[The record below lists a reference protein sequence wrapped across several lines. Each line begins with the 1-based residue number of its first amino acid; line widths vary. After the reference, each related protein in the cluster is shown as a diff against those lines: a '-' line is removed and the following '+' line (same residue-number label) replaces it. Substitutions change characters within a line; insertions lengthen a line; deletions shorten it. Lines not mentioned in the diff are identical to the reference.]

1 MASAKAI
8 ADKAHEQQI
17 QILSF
22 QNSKLSEQLATQ
34 KEQIRLLEDN
44 VHKYEEEK
52 KKFSDTLL
60 CVNRIWQQFNRD
72 IKTLCARND
81 RAPDAAGTAAA
92 GQADAAMADAAA
104 APQQDDQDG
113 EDEQHEP
120 LVWDS
125 FDPFLARLLQG
136 DAASSNKLIKKHTQA
151 YLSDLSTVEEALHA
165 RAAAGLEALGG
176 LLDAIQ
182 DRSRTS
188 AERQEALR
196 QLSTDQALTTANQQ
210 LQEEVTELQEQL
222 DAATALQR
230 STQVRERGALI
241 NILLASTAGSTCQA
255 DNLAIRLQGP
265 RRVCGCQVSQETF
278 TGISCI

>member
-34 KEQIRLLEDN
+34 KEQIRLLEEN

-81 RAPDAAGTAAA
+81 TAQDAAGTAAA
-92 GQADAAMADAAA
+92 GQADASMADAAA
-104 APQQDDQDG
+104 APQQDDREG
-113 EDEQHEP
+113 EEEHDP

-165 RAAAGLEALGG
+165 RAAAGLDALGS

-182 DRSRTS
+182 DRSRAS

-196 QLSTDQALTTANQQ
+196 QLSTDEALKTANQQ

-230 STQVRERGALI
+230 STQVRENGALMR
-241 NILLASTAGSTCQA
+241 NLVVSTAGSTCQT
-255 DNLAIRLQGP
+255 DNPDIRFQRP
-265 RRVCGCQVSQETF
+265 SSVC
-278 TGISCI
+278 